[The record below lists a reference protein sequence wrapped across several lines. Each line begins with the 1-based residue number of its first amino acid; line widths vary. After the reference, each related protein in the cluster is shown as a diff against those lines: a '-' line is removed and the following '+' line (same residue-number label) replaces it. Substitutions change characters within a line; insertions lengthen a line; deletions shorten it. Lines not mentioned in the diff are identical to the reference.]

1 MTKYRKSPVKN
12 PNKRRKVDGPA
23 QKQEEKPRLGRPPL
37 PEGER
42 KTYFRHPVSLTE
54 EQMRNLLD
62 LAEALGIKSRSGP
75 NRGLPG
81 WRTMIA
87 ILADKAPE
95 IIAQKKKNPTAFRP
109 VLIFPGVSLIL
120 HPEAPNPNRIDES
133 GEEAS

>member
-1 MTKYRKSPVKN
+1 MTKYRKSPVKS

-42 KTYFRHPVSLTE
+42 KVFHRVPISLTKK
-54 EQMRNLLD
+54 QQVDLLD
-62 LAEALGIKSRSGP
+62 LAAELGIYSRSGP
-75 NRGLPG
+75 NRGMPSM
-81 WRTMIA
+81 RTLIS

-120 HPEAPNPNRIDES
+120 HPEAPNPNRINES